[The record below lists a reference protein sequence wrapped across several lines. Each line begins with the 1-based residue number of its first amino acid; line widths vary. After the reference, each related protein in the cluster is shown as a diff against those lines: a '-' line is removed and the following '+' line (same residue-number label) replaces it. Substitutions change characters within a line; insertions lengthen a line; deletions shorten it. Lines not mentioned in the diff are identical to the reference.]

1 MEKKAYKT
9 LLTRGKDELIINKS
23 RFLCYGAPAETEE
36 QALEFLKQVRSVH
49 QDATHNC
56 YAYAIGS
63 NMGIMRYSD
72 DGEPGGTAGMPIMEV
87 IKNRQVTNCAVV
99 ITRYFGGVLL
109 GAGGLVR
116 AYSKSASVAID
127 ACGVG
132 TMYPTARCFVEI
144 AYSLLGRTEYIL
156 KSQPVNVEEKSFT
169 DKVTLTLT
177 VRERDE
183 ESVLKSLTE
192 GLDGKVEALHA
203 ETFFAPWRE
212 EEN

>member
-87 IKNRQVTNCAVV
+87 LKARQITNCIIV
-99 ITRYFGGVLL
+99 ITRYFGGILL

-116 AYSKSASVAID
+116 AYSQSAVNAVN

-132 TMYPTARCFVEI
+132 TVYPTARYLVEVP
-144 AYSLLGRTEYIL
+144 YTLLGRVEYLL
-156 KSQPVNVEEKSFT
+156 KSQPVIIEDKSFT
-169 DKVTLTLT
+169 DKVTLTL
-177 VRERDE
+177 VLRSADE
-183 ESVLKSLTE
+183 EAFTSAFVSA
-192 GLDGKVEALHA
+192 LDGRVETLKTDEFYRA
-203 ETFFAPWRE
+203 WQD
-212 EEN
+212 

>member
-87 IKNRQVTNCAVV
+87 LKARQITNCVIV
-99 ITRYFGGVLL
+99 ITRYFGGILL

-116 AYSKSASVAID
+116 AYSQSAVNAVN

-132 TMYPTARCFVEI
+132 TVYPTARYLVEVP
-144 AYSLLGRTEYIL
+144 YTLLGRVEYLL
-156 KSQPVNVEEKSFT
+156 KSQPVIIE
-169 DKVTLTLT
+169 DKTYADNVTLTLCL
-177 VRERDE
+177 RCRDE
-183 ESVLKSLTE
+183 ERFLSDFTAGV
-192 GLDGKVEALHA
+192 DGKIEPFRA
-203 ETFFAPWRE
+203 EELYMPWKE
-212 EEN
+212 TE